1 MKQRILITGAAGFI
15 GSHLTEL
22 SVREGFTVRAF
33 VHYNSNGRWENL
45 EFLPDN
51 IQKEVEIVPGDIA
64 DGRSVAQA
72 IAGCDWVFHLAALI
86 GIPYSYVAPTSYV
99 QTNVVGTLNVLDACR
114 DHKVER
120 LIHTSTSET
129 YGSAQ
134 YVPIDEK
141 HPSVGQSPYSATK
154 IGADKLAE
162 SYWLSFATPVTTVR
176 PFNTYGPRQSQ
187 RAIIPTIIA
196 QALKGDTLRL
206 GNVDPV
212 RDLTYVTDTAAG
224 FLAAARSEKTIGG
237 VGNLGVGEGTSI
249 SELAAR
255 IGELLGRD
263 LKIEHEV
270 ARVRPESSEVARL
283 VSDNRRMLSLTKW
296 KPTVDLNTGLA
307 ATIDHIRARP
317 ECYSDR
323 GYVV

>member
-1 MKQRILITGAAGFI
+1 MKRREVVGVWHRRPTMKQRILITGAAGFI

-22 SVREGFTVRAF
+22 FVREGFAVRAF

-162 SYWLSFATPVTTVR
+162 SYWLSFGMPVTTLR

-187 RAIIPTIIA
+187 RAIIPTIIT
-196 QALKGDTLRL
+196 QALAGTVISL
-206 GNVDPV
+206 GNLDPV
-212 RDLTYVTDTAAG
+212 RDLTYVTDTAAA
-224 FLAAARSEKTIGG
+224 FLAAARSPKTIGE
-237 VGNLGVGEGTSI
+237 VINLGSGFHCG
-249 SELAAR
+249 
-255 IGELLGRD
+255 
-263 LKIEHEV
+263 
-270 ARVRPESSEVARL
+270 
-283 VSDNRRMLSLTKW
+283 W
-296 KPTVDLNTGLA
+296 
-307 ATIDHIRARP
+307 
-317 ECYSDR
+317 C
-323 GYVV
+323 

>member
-1 MKQRILITGAAGFI
+1 LKQRILITGAAGFI

-114 DHKVER
+114 DHNVER

-162 SYWLSFATPVTTVR
+162 SYWLSFRTPVTTLR

-187 RAIIPTIIA
+187 RAIIPTIIT
-196 QALKGDTLRL
+196 QALAGDVISL

-212 RDLTYVTDTAAG
+212 RDLTYVTDTATAFLDAAG
-224 FLAAARSEKTIGG
+224 SPKTIGE
-237 VGNLGVGEGTSI
+237 VINLGVGHGTSVR
-249 SELAAR
+249 ELVEQ
-255 IGELLGRD
+255 IGKILKRE
-263 LKIEHEV
+263 LKIEVES
-270 ARVRPESSEVARL
+270 ARVRPETSEVMQL
-283 VSDNRRMLSLTKW
+283 VSDNQKASTMMGW
-296 KPTVDLNTGLA
+296 KPKVNLETGLA
-307 ATIDHIRARP
+307 ATVEHIQKHP
-317 ECYSDR
+317 EFYKDR